1 MVSVKKKILYL
12 FIKKWAFKNSQNSMV
27 TMGMFNI
34 LIISITN
41 FIVSNDLILLP
52 VNFSNKL
59 ILLTLISFLL

>member
-12 FIKKWAFKNSQNSMV
+12 FTKKWAFKNSQNSMV

-59 ILLTLISFLL
+59 ILLALISFLL